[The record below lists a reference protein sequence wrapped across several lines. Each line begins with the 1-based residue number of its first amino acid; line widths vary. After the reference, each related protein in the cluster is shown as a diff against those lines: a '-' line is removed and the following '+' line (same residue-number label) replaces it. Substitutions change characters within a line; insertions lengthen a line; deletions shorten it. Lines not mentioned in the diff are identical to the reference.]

1 MSIGRT
7 RNGRNSIKFSKGWKE
22 KIVRGEG
29 SVLL

>member
-1 MSIGRT
+1 MIIGRS

-22 KIVRGEG
+22 KIVSGDG